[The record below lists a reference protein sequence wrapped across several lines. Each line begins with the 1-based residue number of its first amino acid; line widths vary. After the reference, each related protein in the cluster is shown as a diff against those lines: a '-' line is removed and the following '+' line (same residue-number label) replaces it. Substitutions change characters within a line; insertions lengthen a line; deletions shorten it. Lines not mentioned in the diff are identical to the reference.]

1 MKVKISGSSSVEF
14 TNILKSQAA
23 ITFKDFSDKDETSA
37 ASLNK
42 ITKDIMSVIESQ
54 NELEGMLIV
63 RIISSV

>member
-1 MKVKISGSSSVEF
+1 
-14 TNILKSQAA
+14 LKSQAA

-63 RIISSV
+63 RIISSA